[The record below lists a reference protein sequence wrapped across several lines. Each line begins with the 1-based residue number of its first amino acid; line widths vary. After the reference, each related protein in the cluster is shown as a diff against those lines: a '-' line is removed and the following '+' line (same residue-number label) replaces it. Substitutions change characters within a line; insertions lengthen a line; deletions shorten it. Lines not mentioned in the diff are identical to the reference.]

1 MKFKAGGISMVSTKA
16 KIKTSRL
23 RTILIEGRQHWDDP
37 GFNPDVRLS
46 FLRALECRTPAL
58 GSRVYASENEE
69 AVFCNTCKSPACTG
83 CGHWATIHWQ
93 RERWCALPE
102 GPYMGVT
109 LSMPDTLWPLFS
121 ANPHLTRELPSIAA
135 SAIMIYGKV
144 YKGIDV
150 GVMAIL
156 HTFNGKLEFNSHVH
170 ALVFAKDLQSP
181 SQSGESR
188 IFFNNSIMRSW
199 KRLVIALLRAAL
211 NAGCLV
217 STLTDR
223 ELEHLLR
230 REEGRWWSVHIQS
243 FNGKEHFVR
252 YAGRYARRP
261 PISERRIRDV
271 SNGLVSFWY
280 MDKRLKRPV
289 TVVCTVTEFID
300 RWTLHI
306 PKRYRHAVRHCGIF
320 APRRWNQ
327 VAEAAFLLSG
337 QRRRPKP
344 RPLRWNFSVQRLS
357 GHDPLTDSKGRQMRF
372 VKHLP
377 PVAA

>member
-1 MKFKAGGISMVSTKA
+1 MKFKTRGTAMASAKV

-23 RTILIEGRQHWDDP
+23 RTILIEGRQHLDDP
-37 GFNPDVRLS
+37 GFDPDVRLS

-58 GSRVYASENEE
+58 GSRVYASQNEE

-83 CGHWATIHWQ
+83 CGHWATTHWK

-102 GPYMGVT
+102 GPYMGMT
-109 LSMPDTLWPLFS
+109 LSMPDTLWPLFA

-144 YKGIDV
+144 YKGVDV
-150 GVMAIL
+150 GVMPIL

-170 ALVFAKDLQSP
+170 ALVFARDLRSP

-217 STLTDR
+217 STLTDG

-230 REEGRWWSVHIQS
+230 REEGRWWSVHIQF
-243 FNGKEHFVR
+243 FNGKEHFLQ

-261 PISERRIRDV
+261 PISERRIQDV

-280 MDKRLKRPV
+280 KDKRLKRPV

-300 RWTLHI
+300 RWAQHI

-327 VAEAAFLLSG
+327 VAEATFLLSG

-344 RPLRWNFSVQRLS
+344 RRLSWNVSVQRLS
-357 GHDPLTDSKGRQMRF
+357 GHDP
-372 VKHLP
+372 
-377 PVAA
+377 

>member
-1 MKFKAGGISMVSTKA
+1 MASTKA
-16 KIKTSRL
+16 KINKNWL
-23 RTILIEGRQHWDDP
+23 KTILIEGRQHLDDP
-37 GFNPDVRLS
+37 GLDPDVRLC

-58 GSRVYASENEE
+58 GSRVYVSENGE

-102 GPYMGVT
+102 GPYKGMT
-109 LSMPDTLWPLFS
+109 LSMPDTLWILFA

-135 SAIMIYGKV
+135 SAITIYGRV

-150 GVMAIL
+150 GVMPIL

-170 ALVFAKDLQSP
+170 ALVFAKNLQDPSP
-181 SQSGESR
+181 SREAKT
-188 IFFNNSIMRSW
+188 FFSKDLIMQSW
-199 KRLVIALLRAAL
+199 KKLVITLLRAAL
-211 NAGCLV
+211 RAGRLV
-217 STLTDR
+217 STLTNI

-230 REEGRWWSVHIQS
+230 REEGRWWSIHIQC
-243 FNGKEHFVR
+243 FKGKEHFLR

-261 PISERRIRDV
+261 PIAECRIQDV

-280 MDKRLKRPV
+280 RDKRLKQQQ

-300 RWTLHI
+300 RWAQHI
-306 PKRYRHAVRHCGIF
+306 PKRYRHAVRYCGIF
-320 APRRWNQ
+320 ASRRWNQ
-327 VAEAAFLLSG
+327 VAETAFLLSG

-344 RPLRWNFSVQRLS
+344 KRLPWNLSVHRLW
-357 GHDPLTDSKGRQMRF
+357 GHDPLTDSNGYRMRF